1 MTGVRVHVLCEG
13 QTEEQFTK
21 RVLAPALRARDVY
34 LFPRLVDRQGGDIR
48 WPRVSRDIER
58 CLKSDPGAYCTTFID
73 YYGRNSEFPG
83 ESLARATPHVAERKD
98 EFEALL
104 FSDPPRLA
112 AVLELVTHAATAVLL
127 GDIRG
132 GFGSPEEINEHKA
145 TAPSK
150 RIAGVCPAYR
160 KTLHGILAAEEITLA
175 GIRAQCSLFNTW
187 VERLEALGAGE

>member
-1 MTGVRVHVLCEG
+1 MTSVRVHVLCEG

-21 RVLAPALRARDVY
+21 RVLAPALRA
-34 LFPRLVDRQGGDIR
+34 
-48 WPRVSRDIER
+48 
-58 CLKSDPGAYCTTFID
+58 T
-73 YYGRNSEFPG
+73 
-83 ESLARATPHVAERKD
+83 
-98 EFEALL
+98 
-104 FSDPPRLA
+104 
-112 AVLELVTHAATAVLL
+112 VLELVTHAATAVLL

-132 GFGSPEEINEHKA
+132 GFASPEEINEHKA

-175 GIRAQCSLFNTW
+175 GIRAQCSLVNKW